1 RIDSAFSRLFCV
13 STLRDAITRR
23 LFSVM
28 GLSGVE
34 PLTSRSSGVRSNHLR
49 YRPGQ
54 SASHHPV
61 TSRKD
66 AKSPRNRT
74 LRTSSCNMASWRLAT
89 IVSHSQSCRGPL
101 RGRNSSSSSSS
112 NSSSRSSYSSRSSR
126 SSSSNSSSSS
136 SSSKSSSRSLSSSKS
151 SNSSSSR
158 LSLRRLSDQSDVSRD
173 NIVTPS

>member
-1 RIDSAFSRLFCV
+1 MGLGRVELPTSRL
-13 STLRDAITRR
+13 
-23 LFSVM
+23 
-28 GLSGVE
+28 
-34 PLTSRSSGVRSNHLR
+34 SGVRSNHLS

-89 IVSHSQSCRGPL
+89 IFSHSQSRRGPF

-112 NSSSRSSYSSRSSR
+112 NSSSRASYSSTSSR
-126 SSSSNSSSSS
+126 SSSSSCSSSSS
-136 SSSKSSSRSLSSSKS
+136 SSTSSSSTLSSSKS
-151 SNSSSSR
+151 PNCSSPR
-158 LSLRRLSDQSDVSRD
+158 PPPRPLIDQSGPSRHD
-173 NIVTPS
+173 IVP